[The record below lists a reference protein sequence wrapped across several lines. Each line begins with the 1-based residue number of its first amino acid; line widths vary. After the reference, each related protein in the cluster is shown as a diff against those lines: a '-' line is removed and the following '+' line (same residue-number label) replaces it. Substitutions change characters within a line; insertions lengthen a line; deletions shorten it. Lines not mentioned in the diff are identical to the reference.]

1 MKTRPYSE
9 KFLRQRKLYTIL
21 PLIAVP
27 FLTLF
32 YWAVA
37 IKGFSQ
43 IPKEE
48 TKSTG
53 LLLTLPDGNPPEK
66 ELTKL
71 GHYQKAASDSARI
84 LEAIR
89 KDPYR
94 SGEVPE
100 RGLAFSPAVE
110 NSQDNSADRPKPIT
124 RRKSS
129 AGRSTQAD
137 AADEKIYHK
146 LKELEVALEA
156 PANPKP
162 ITKEE
167 PESKPLEIEANP
179 ELIRLQAM
187 MAEMQL
193 PDENPLPVDPEMQQL
208 NELLEK
214 ALDLQYPERMNERI
228 QTQSETEKR
237 KVFTV
242 SNQPEE
248 NPVSFLAGEEEI
260 DSVQSPS
267 QLAVYET
274 GFYSLDDEESDYREQ
289 NAVSVVVDG
298 TQTLV
303 SGSTIRLRLTDP
315 VYVAGVLIP
324 EGTFLYGNVS
334 LGNERLAVQI
344 NTIRHQGSLLPVK
357 LQAYDL
363 DGIPG
368 LYIPG
373 AIGRD
378 AAKQSLSQNIQGVNL
393 GAFNSSIG
401 AQVADAGIY
410 AAKTFL
416 GRKTRLQQVTVKEG
430 YRLLLKDGHDRS

>member
-1 MKTRPYSE
+1 MKTRPYSQ
-9 KFLRQRKLYTIL
+9 KFLRQRKLYTFL

-37 IKGFSQ
+37 IKGIAQSQ
-43 IPKEE
+43 KEE
-48 TKSTG
+48 AKATG

-66 ELTKL
+66 ELSKL

-94 SGEVPE
+94 AGEVPE
-100 RGLAFSPAVE
+100 KGLAFSPALMDE
-110 NSQDNSADRPKPIT
+110 NPDNRADRPQPIS
-124 RRKSS
+124 RKKSS
-129 AGRSTQAD
+129 ARRSATAD
-137 AADEKIYHK
+137 GGEEKIYQK
-146 LKELEVALEA
+146 LKALEVALEA
-156 PANPKP
+156 PANPEP
-162 ITKEE
+162 IRIEE
-167 PESKPLEIEANP
+167 PQIPEIESNP
-179 ELIRLQAM
+179 DMVRIQAM

-193 PDENPLPVDPEMQQL
+193 PEESPLPVDPEMQQL

-214 ALDLQYPERMNERI
+214 ALDLQYPDRMTGRI
-228 QTQSETEKR
+228 QEQSETEKR
-237 KVFTV
+237 KVFAV
-242 SNQPEE
+242 SSLPEE
-248 NPVSFLAGEEEI
+248 NPVSFLTGEAER
-260 DSVQSPS
+260 DSVQDPFP
-267 QLAVYET
+267 LAAYDI
-274 GFYSLDDEESDYREQ
+274 GFYSLDDEEPDHREQ

-303 SGSTIRLRLTDP
+303 SGSTIRLRLTSP

-324 EGTFLYGNVS
+324 EGTFIYGIVS
-334 LGNERLAVQI
+334 LGNERLTVQI
-344 NTIRHQGSLLPVK
+344 NTIRHQESLLPVK

-363 DGIPG
+363 DGILG

-373 AIGRD
+373 AVGRD
-378 AAKQSLSQNIQGVNL
+378 AAKQSLSQNVQGVNL
-393 GAFNSSIG
+393 GAFNPSIG
-401 AQVADAGIY
+401 AQVADAGIH

-416 GRKTRLQQVTVKEG
+416 GRKIRLQQVTVKEG